1 MIGAMPDIGLSLLLF
16 AIALAC
22 GALGGALG
30 MAGGIF
36 LVPAPTIL
44 TGLPLHTAIGAS
56 LVAVIACS
64 CSSSPSLLEARMAN
78 IRLAVVL
85 EVATTLGALTGV
97 LITGILPTTALSAL
111 FVLVL
116 AVSAFQVQRRRG
128 QDLAAALPAPARSFP
143 GLSSS
148 YPDPER
154 GEIAYHVDRIGFGVG
169 LMYGAGVLSAL
180 LGIGSGVLKIPAM
193 DSALRLPIKVS
204 SATSNVM
211 IGVTGAASAGIYFL
225 RGDIDAP
232 IAGPVALGSVF
243 GAILGA
249 RLLVRFSNERSR
261 TLLIAV
267 LLLLAA
273 VMAIDAT
280 GIGSLAGG
288 GG

>member
-1 MIGAMPDIGLSLLLF
+1 MSTSPDVALSLLLLV
-16 AIALAC
+16 IALGC

-36 LVPAPTIL
+36 LVPSLTLL

-56 LVAVIACS
+56 LVSVIACS
-64 CSSSPSLLEARMAN
+64 CSSAPSLLEARLPN

-97 LITGILPTTALSAL
+97 LVTGALPTAALSVL
-111 FVLVL
+111 FALVL
-116 AVSAFQVQRRRG
+116 LVSAFQIQRRRG
-128 QDLAAALPAPARSFP
+128 QDTATAATAPTRTLP
-143 GLSSS
+143 GLDNS
-148 YPDPER
+148 YPDPDR
-154 GEIAYHVDRIGFGVG
+154 GEIPYHVDRLSMGMG
-169 LMYGAGVLSAL
+169 LMYGAGMLSAL

-204 SATSNVM
+204 SATSNLM

-225 RGDIDAP
+225 RGDIDAT

-249 RLLVRFSNERSR
+249 RLLMRFSNERSR
-261 TLLIAV
+261 TLLTVV
-267 LLLLAA
+267 LLLLSV
-273 VMAIDAT
+273 VMIANAS
-280 GIGSLAGG
+280 GIGTPSGG
-288 GG
+288 GA